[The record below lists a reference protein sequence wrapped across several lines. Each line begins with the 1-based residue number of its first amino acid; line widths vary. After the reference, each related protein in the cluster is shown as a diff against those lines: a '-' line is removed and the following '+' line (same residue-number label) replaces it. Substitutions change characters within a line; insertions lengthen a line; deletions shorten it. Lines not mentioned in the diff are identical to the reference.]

1 MGTWQGLTP
10 REREEH
16 LDDYGRWFAAVGLGA
31 LVTASRFSNYLEKEA
46 LGAPVPI
53 DGKLKLK
60 EKFTAGTA
68 WKVVDGG
75 RFLERDPPL
84 EARPR
89 SRSRSPRGRS
99 RGRGRTAAR

>member
-1 MGTWQGLTP
+1 MEGIWQGLTP

-16 LDDYGRWFAAVGLGA
+16 LDDYGRWFAAEELGA
-31 LVTASRFSNYLEKEA
+31 LVSASGFSNYLETEA

-53 DGKLKLK
+53 KGKLKLK

-68 WKVVDGG
+68 WTVIIGG
-75 RFLERDPPL
+75 RFLFRDPPL
-84 EARPR
+84 EARA
-89 SRSRSPRGRS
+89 RSRSPRGRG